1 VREVREALRSAS
13 LVGMAA
19 VLAAAGCAPGPGR
32 VAVPSAMVRPKGVV
46 LRVQAKEGNARV
58 VREVRLEDYVAA
70 TAASEVH
77 PIGEDEA
84 LVERMYEVQAVVA
97 RTYALSNRGRHAK
110 EGFDLCSLTHCQLY
124 EPARLGTSRW
134 AGAVRTAAQRTEG
147 DVLWFAN
154 APARAVFHA
163 DCGGHTSA
171 AGAVWGGTAPAYL
184 AAKKDS
190 VAEGTAHAE
199 WTFDSRVESM
209 RLALNSDPRTAVGE
223 KLDEIEVAG
232 RDAAGRAEKI
242 ILRGTRTFVIRG
254 EVFREVVTRKLGVRT
269 LKSTLFS
276 VKKSRGAFTFTGRGF
291 GHGVGLC
298 QAGALAR
305 LRSGGSPEDV
315 LSFYF
320 PGASVRHQ

>member
-1 VREVREALRSAS
+1 MRGGS
-13 LVGMAA
+13 LVGVAA
-19 VLAAAGCAPGPGR
+19 VLAAASGCAPGPVR
-32 VAVPSAMVRPKGVV
+32 VAVPSAIVRPAAVV
-46 LRVQAKEGNARV
+46 LRVQVKEGSARV

-97 RTYALSNRGRHAK
+97 RTYALSNRGRHAR

-124 EPARLGTSRW
+124 EPARLSTSRW
-134 AGAVRTAAQRTEG
+134 AGVVRTATQRTQGE
-147 DVLWFAN
+147 VLWFGN

-171 AGAVWGGTAPAYL
+171 AVAVWGGIAPAYL
-184 AAKKDS
+184 AARKDS
-190 VAEGTAHAE
+190 VPEGPAHAE
-199 WTFDSRVESM
+199 WTFDARVDAM
-209 RLALNSDPRTAVGE
+209 RLALNADPRTAVGE
-223 KLDEIEVAG
+223 KLDEIDVAG

-254 EVFREVVTRKLGVRT
+254 EIFREVVTRKLGVRT

-276 VKKSRGAFTFTGRGF
+276 VKKSRGTFTFTGRGF

-298 QAGALAR
+298 QSGALAR
-305 LRSGGSPEDV
+305 LRSGDSPGDV

-320 PGASVRHQ
+320 PGASIRRSPG